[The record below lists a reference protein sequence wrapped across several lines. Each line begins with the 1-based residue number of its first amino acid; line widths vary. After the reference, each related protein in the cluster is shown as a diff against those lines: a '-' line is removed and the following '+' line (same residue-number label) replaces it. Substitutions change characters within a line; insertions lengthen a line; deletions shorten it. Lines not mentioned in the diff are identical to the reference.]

1 MNVYN
6 SSLDLNLAKL
16 CIFKLKNKD
25 HKKYKIEHGWLL
37 SGSCRSDDICTI
49 STTMRSI
56 RFWVKKTRHLVGSW
70 FNKVEL
76 GDPAQFSQHIRYD
89 YFFWFSI
96 IQLWLGDTLA
106 N

>member
-37 SGSCRSDDICTI
+37 SGSCRSNDICTI
-49 STTMRSI
+49 SPIMRSAS
-56 RFWVKKTRHLVGSW
+56 FWVKETIHPIGS
-70 FNKVEL
+70 
-76 GDPAQFSQHIRYD
+76 QFD
-89 YFFWFSI
+89 K
-96 IQLWLGDTLA
+96 L